1 MNNTTAIN
9 LGRTLGL
16 WDAQVS
22 RKALVAATGVILFG
36 FVLVHMIGNLQIF
49 LPPAPDGI
57 YAIDHYGELLHSKP
71 ALIWAARIVLL
82 ASVLLHILFSI
93 QLWLESRAAR
103 PVQYHKKDNSHS
115 SYASRTMIWS
125 GPIVGAFVV
134 YHLLHFTV
142 GTVHPSFQYLSV
154 HHNVVTGFQQPLASA
169 FYILANVLL
178 AIHLYHGL
186 WSMFQSV
193 GLNQPRYDA
202 LLKNFARVFA
212 IVIGIGNVSIPVAV
226 LAGIIQ

>member
-1 MNNTTAIN
+1 MNNTTAISM
-9 LGRTLGL
+9 GRTLGL

-22 RKALVAATGVILFG
+22 RKALIAATGVVLFG

-49 LPPAPDGI
+49 IPPAADGT

-71 ALIWAARIVLL
+71 ALIWAARMVLL
-82 ASVLLHILFSI
+82 ACVLLHVFFSV
-93 QLWLESRAAR
+93 QLWWESRAAR
-103 PVQYHKKDNSHS
+103 PVQYNKKDNSHS

-142 GTVHPSFQYLSV
+142 GSVHPAFQYLSV
-154 HHNVVTGFQQPLASA
+154 HHNVVTGFQQPLASS
-169 FYILANVLL
+169 FYILANILL

-202 LLKNFARVFA
+202 VLKNSARVFA
-212 IVIGIGNVSIPVAV
+212 ILIGIGNVSIPVAV

>member
-1 MNNTTAIN
+1 MNTTTAIN
-9 LGRTLGL
+9 LNRSLGL

-22 RKALVAATGVILFG
+22 RKALVAVTGVILFG
-36 FVLVHMIGNLQIF
+36 FVLIHMLGNLQIF
-49 LPPAPDGI
+49 LPPAADGS

-71 ALIWAARIVLL
+71 TLLWVARIVLL
-82 ASVLLHILFSI
+82 SCVLLHILFSF

-103 PVQYHKKDNSHS
+103 PVRYQLKDNSHS

-125 GPIVGAFVV
+125 GPIVGAFVI
-134 YHLLHFTV
+134 YHLLHFTL
-142 GTVHPSFQYLSV
+142 GTVHPHFQFLSV

-169 FYILANVLL
+169 FYILANILL

-193 GLNQPRYDA
+193 GLNHPRYDG
-202 LLKNFARVFA
+202 LLRNFARLFA